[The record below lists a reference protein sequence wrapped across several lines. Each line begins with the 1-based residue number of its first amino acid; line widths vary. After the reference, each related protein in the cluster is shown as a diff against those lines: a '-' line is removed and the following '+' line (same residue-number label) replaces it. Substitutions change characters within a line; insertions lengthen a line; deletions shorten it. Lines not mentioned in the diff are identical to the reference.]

1 MGWTWTVGLAVSE
14 DALRAQALASW
25 LGQHALAAAGGGL
38 LLTLVGAALL
48 FAGVRHLH
56 LRTPR
61 AWLPPAAWLGLW
73 LALGAGFMLATAA
86 LFAEAMEAM
95 DADEELGL
103 FDTRL
108 AEVLA
113 QRLPAAALRLV
124 GTATH
129 LGDPVTLIALVVLVA
144 AALLWRGHRWLA
156 LAWVV
161 ACAGNGVLNQGLK
174 RIFARVRP
182 LHEHGFALAE
192 GYSFPSG
199 HTSGSVVVYGM
210 LAYLCVRL
218 LPARWHLP
226 AVLLAAALAYCMGV
240 SRVLLQVHWASDVLA
255 GFASGLAWLAVCI
268 AAVELRWR
276 YARGASTT

>member
-1 MGWTWTVGLAVSE
+1 MSE
-14 DALRAQALASW
+14 DALRAQVLADW

-38 LLTLVGAALL
+38 LLTLACTGLL
-48 FAGVRHLH
+48 FAGLRHLH
-56 LRTPR
+56 LRMPR

-73 LALGAGFMLATAA
+73 LALGGGFLLGTAA
-86 LFAEAMEAM
+86 LFAETLEAL
-95 DADEELGL
+95 DADEALGL

-113 QRLPAAALRLV
+113 RQLPVAALRLV
-124 GTATH
+124 GMATH
-129 LGDPVTLIALVVLVA
+129 LGDPLTLAALVVLVA
-144 AALLWRGHRWLA
+144 LGLLWRGQRWLA
-156 LAWVV
+156 LGWIV

-182 LHEHGFALAE
+182 LHEHGFAIAE

-199 HTSGSVVVYGM
+199 HTSGAVVVYGM

-218 LPARWHLP
+218 LPVRVHLP
-226 AVLLAAALAYCMGV
+226 AVLLAAALAYGMGV

-276 YARGASTT
+276 YVRGASIT